1 MRLRQ
6 RRKVDLPQPDGGD
19 QGDRL
24 AVANIEIDVAQSVI
38 GSVIDVDIPRRHLGG
53 DIGRRRR
60 LDDLDGC

>member
-1 MRLRQ
+1 
-6 RRKVDLPQPDGGD
+6 LPQPDGGD